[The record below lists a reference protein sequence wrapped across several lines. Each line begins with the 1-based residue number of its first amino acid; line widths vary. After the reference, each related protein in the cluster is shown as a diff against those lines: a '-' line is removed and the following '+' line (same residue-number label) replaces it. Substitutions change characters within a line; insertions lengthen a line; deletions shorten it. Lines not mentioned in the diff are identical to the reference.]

1 MDRQSFRQNR
11 WTRRVA
17 WLVGAVLALWAI
29 GWLAVPP
36 LLRQQAQKIAT
47 EKLGRNVTIGAV
59 DFKPWSLELT
69 VSNLAIATADGRA
82 EQLHVQRIYLD
93 AELQS
98 VLRWAP
104 VVDAVQVDQP
114 VLRLTHLGGGRYDI
128 DDVLKRLAP
137 AADQPVEQPA
147 KFALY
152 NLALN
157 AGSIDY
163 IDTTVN
169 RTHAVRELRLA
180 VPFLSNLPS
189 QR

>member
-1 MDRQSFRQNR
+1 MDRQSLTQSR
-11 WTRRVA
+11 WTRRAA
-17 WLVGAVLALWAI
+17 WLVGGVLAMWAV

-36 LLRQQAQKIAT
+36 LLRHQAQKLAT
-47 EKLGRNVTIGAV
+47 EKLGRTVTIGAV
-59 DFKPWSLELT
+59 DFKPWSMELT
-69 VSNLAIATADGRA
+69 VSDLAIATADGRA

-128 DDVLKRLAP
+128 DDVLHKLTP
-137 AADQPVEQPA
+137 AADQGAGQPA

-152 NLALN
+152 NLALS

-163 IDTTVN
+163 TDTTVG
-169 RTHAVRELRLA
+169 RTHTDRRAHV
-180 VPFLSNLPS
+180 
-189 QR
+189 